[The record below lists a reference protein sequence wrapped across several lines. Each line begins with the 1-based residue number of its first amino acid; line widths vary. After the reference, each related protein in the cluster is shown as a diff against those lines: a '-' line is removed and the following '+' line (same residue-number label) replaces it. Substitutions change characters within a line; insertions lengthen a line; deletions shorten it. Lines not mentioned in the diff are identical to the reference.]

1 MSSTE
6 FLSATTALFLLRG
19 LATTLLIAVCTIV
32 LSFLIGA
39 ILGVSKFSGKGLAAK
54 ISSIYIDIARNLPLI
69 LMIIAF
75 RFTLPL
81 PTIASSITALTF
93 LNCALV
99 AEIIRSGMASIPKG
113 QWEAAY
119 SQGFSYTGTLIHVV
133 IPQAVKR
140 IRKPL
145 VGQFV
150 TILKDTSLCAVVAV
164 HELMYSGQI
173 IMGKYVKSSYIIA
186 LYALIAVVY
195 FCINSL
201 LLYVSKKVV
210 KEIV

>member
-1 MSSTE
+1 MSNE
-6 FLSATTALFLLRG
+6 FLSLTTALFLLRG
-19 LATTLLIAVCTIV
+19 LGVTLLIAVLTIIA
-32 LSFLIGA
+32 SFVIGTF
-39 ILGVSKFSGKGLAAK
+39 LGVSKYTGKGILARL
-54 ISSIYIDIARNLPLI
+54 SSIYIDIARNLPVL

-81 PTIASSITALTF
+81 PTIASSVAALTF
-93 LNCALV
+93 LNCALI
-99 AEIIRSGMASIPKG
+99 AEILRGGMQSVAKG

-119 SQGFSYTGTLIHVV
+119 SQGFSFAGALIHVV
-133 IPQAVKR
+133 LPQTIKR

-173 IMGKYVKSSYIIA
+173 VMGRYIKSSYIIG
-186 LYALIAVVY
+186 LYALIALVY
-195 FCINSL
+195 FGINSL
-201 LLYVSKKVV
+201 ILCISKRAVR
-210 KEIV
+210 EIK

>member
-1 MSSTE
+1 MSNE
-6 FLSATTALFLLRG
+6 FLSLTTALFLLRG
-19 LATTLLIAVCTIV
+19 LGVTLLIAVLTIIA
-32 LSFLIGA
+32 SFVIGTF
-39 ILGVSKFSGKGLAAK
+39 LGVSKYTGKGILARL
-54 ISSIYIDIARNLPLI
+54 SSIYIDIARNLPVL

-81 PTIASSITALTF
+81 PTIASSVAALTF
-93 LNCALV
+93 LNCALI
-99 AEIIRSGMASIPKG
+99 AEILRGGMQSVAKG

-119 SQGFSYTGTLIHVV
+119 SQGFSFAGALIHVV
-133 IPQAVKR
+133 LPQTIKR

-173 IMGKYVKSSYIIA
+173 VMGRYIKSSYIIG
-186 LYALIAVVY
+186 LYALIALVY
-195 FCINSL
+195 FGINSL
-201 LLYVSKKVV
+201 ILGISKRAVR
-210 KEIV
+210 EIK

>member
-1 MSSTE
+1 MSNE
-6 FLSATTALFLLRG
+6 FLSLTTALFLLRG
-19 LATTLLIAVCTIV
+19 LGVTLLIAVLTIIA
-32 LSFLIGA
+32 SFVIGTF
-39 ILGVSKFSGKGLAAK
+39 LGVSKYMGKGILARL
-54 ISSIYIDIARNLPLI
+54 SSIYIDIARNLPVL

-81 PTIASSITALTF
+81 PTIASSVAALTF
-93 LNCALV
+93 LNCALI
-99 AEIIRSGMASIPKG
+99 AEILRGGMQSVAKG

-119 SQGFSYTGTLIHVV
+119 SQGFSFAGALIHVV
-133 IPQAVKR
+133 LPQTIKR

-173 IMGKYVKSSYIIA
+173 VMGRYIKSSYIIG
-186 LYALIAVVY
+186 LYALIALVY
-195 FCINSL
+195 FGINSL
-201 LLYVSKKVV
+201 ILGISKRAVR
-210 KEIV
+210 EIK

>member
-1 MSSTE
+1 MTSTE
-6 FLSATTALFLLRG
+6 FMSVTTALFLLRG
-19 LATTLLIAVCTIV
+19 LGVTLLIAVCTII

-39 ILGVSKFSGKGLAAK
+39 VLGVSKFSGKGICSK
-54 ISSIYIDIARNLPLI
+54 ISSVYIDIARNLPLI

-81 PTIASSITALTF
+81 PTIASSVAALTF
-93 LNCALV
+93 LNCALI
-99 AEIIRSGMASIPKG
+99 AEIIRGGMLSIPKG

-119 SQGFSYTGTLIHVV
+119 SQGFSYAETLIHVV
-133 IPQAVKR
+133 IPQTVKR

-145 VGQFV
+145 MGQFI

-186 LYALIAVVY
+186 LYAVIALVY
-195 FCINSL
+195 FCINTL
-201 LLYVSKKVV
+201 LLYISKKAIR
-210 KEIV
+210 EIV